1 MDKNIISFLNIME
14 NKIMNNKLSITIFK
28 EYCLFLQTLYI
39 NDYPIDYIKYAK
51 VLNNTD
57 IMEPKSKEDWLTY
70 QYFKGNII
78 ELIHILEKNNS
89 K

>member
-39 NDYPIDYIKYAK
+39 NDYPIDYLKYAK

-78 ELIHILEKNNS
+78 ELINLLEKNNS